1 MTDDP
6 ATAGAPDP
14 RMPRPTT
21 RADLTNVEFLAAVV
35 DSPLIEVGEFTYRD
49 TEGDP
54 TPFEQTNVRYLYGPQ
69 RLRIGAQSVVTKD
82 VAPYETVAGNP
93 VRSRFS
99 PEDVETFLRVR

>member
-6 ATAGAPDP
+6 ATAGVPDP

-69 RLRIGAQSVVTKD
+69 RLRMGAQSVVTKD